1 MKPRNLRR
9 MAQYRTTLRRGFR
22 LLLVLAIVAMLFFGI
37 RLSMMAGVWHDQ
49 PTLQDPISGWMTPRY
64 VSRSWQVPPD
74 IVATALALEPDGN
87 GRRVTLAELA
97 AEQGVDLDTLIGTL
111 TAAVAA
117 YQAQH
122 DD

>member
-9 MAQYRTTLRRGFR
+9 MARHRTTLRRGFK
-22 LLLVLAIVAMLFFGI
+22 LLLVLAVVAMLFFGI
-37 RLSMMAGVWHDQ
+37 RLTMMAVMWHT
-49 PTLQDPISGWMTPRY
+49 PSTLQDPIAGWMTPRY

-74 IVATALALEPDGN
+74 IVAAALALEPDGN
-87 GRRVTLAELA
+87 GRRVTLTELA
-97 AEQGVDLDTLIGTL
+97 EEQGVDLDTLIGTL

-122 DD
+122 ND